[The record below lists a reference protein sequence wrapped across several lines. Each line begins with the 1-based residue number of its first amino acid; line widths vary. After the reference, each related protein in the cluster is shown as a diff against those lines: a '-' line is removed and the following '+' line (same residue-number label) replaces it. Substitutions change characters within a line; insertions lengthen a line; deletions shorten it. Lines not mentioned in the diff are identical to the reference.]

1 VFPTLTVREN
11 LRAAC
16 WLSRR
21 HRRAVAA
28 QVEAAFDL
36 FPVLRDRAGDPAGD
50 LSGGQQQMLALAMA
64 LAGTPKVLLVDEL
77 SLGLAPAVVADLIPA
92 IRRVQQQGTAVV
104 LVEQSVQVALQV
116 AETAVFLERGEVRYR
131 GPTAELLQRP
141 DLLRSVFLGTPDRNT
156 ATPAPHPARR
166 AAEPRRAA
174 SGAPK
179 AVLACAGLGVS
190 FGGIRAV
197 DDVSFA
203 LAPGERLG
211 LIGANG
217 AGKTTLFDLL
227 SGHTQPD
234 SGRVLLAGTDVTRM
248 SAAGRGARGL
258 GRSFQDARLFPSMTV
273 AETIAVAADR
283 WIDVRDPMSAALRL
297 PNAYAAELRVR
308 RRVHELTELLG
319 LGLVRSRFVR
329 ELSTGTRRVVDLACV
344 LAHRPRV
351 VLLDEPSAGLAQREV
366 EALGPL
372 LQTVGAETGA
382 AMVVIEHDMNLL
394 AAVADRWLALEG
406 GRVLLDGPAAD
417 VQRDARVVASYMGT
431 TTATIERSDRAPG
444 APTRETVR

>member
-1 VFPTLTVREN
+1 
-11 LRAAC
+11 
-16 WLSRR
+16 
-21 HRRAVAA
+21 
-28 QVEAAFDL
+28 
-36 FPVLRDRAGDPAGD
+36 
-50 LSGGQQQMLALAMA
+50 
-64 LAGTPKVLLVDEL
+64 VLLVDEL
-77 SLGLAPAVVADLIPA
+77 SLGLAPAVVADLIPV

-104 LVEQSVQVALQV
+104 LVEQSVEVALQV

-131 GPTAELLQRP
+131 GPTAHVLERP
-141 DLLRSVFLGTPDRNT
+141 DLLRSVFLGAPAAATT
-156 ATPAPHPARR
+156 AGAATHARPR
-166 AAEPRRAA
+166 VGPGAAGGHAAGALEP
-174 SGAPK
+174 
-179 AVLACAGLGVS
+179 VLSCAGLGVS

-227 SGHTQPD
+227 SGHTRPD
-234 SGRVLLAGTDVTRM
+234 RGRVVLGGTDVTRLG
-248 SAAGRGARGL
+248 AAGRGTRGL
-258 GRSFQDARLFPSMTV
+258 GRSFQDARLFPSLTV

-283 WIDVRDPMSAALRL
+283 WIAVRDPLSAALRL

-308 RRVHELTELLG
+308 QRVHELIELFG
-319 LGLVRSRFVR
+319 LGAVRSRFVR

-394 AAVADRWLALEG
+394 AAVAGRWLALDG

-417 VQRDARVVASYMGT
+417 VQRDARVVASYLGT
-431 TTATIERSDRAPG
+431 TTATIERSSRAPG
-444 APTRETVR
+444 APTPETVH